1 MYQFNNNNNNLH
13 SSSREDIENH
23 FSQRNYLQSN
33 NYSSLL
39 NYQSLVKS
47 VKRNVWSYELK
58 SMLRH
63 ALDDIHELKQNLKF
77 KVSGK
82 ILGSSTY
89 VLKTKTNTIINTSIE
104 TQEDIKEAQGNDF
117 KENNS
122 NILEFYDE
130 EGELFDAFAELES
143 NNLLSEE
150 EKMLLKEE
158 KIKRAL
164 TLDIT
169 ELNQKIKNKTNQL
182 NSPPELIYKKVELKD
197 LADALN
203 EVLKTK
209 DATSKIIKP
218 KKKIIDSSKLTFLP
232 EKLITDYEQKR
243 ANFEKRINIFY
254 KTLKIQYKGEPIQF
268 LKLVS
273 QPTPRALVETL
284 LCVLHLINHKKIELW
299 KQYNKKYGSLREN
312 ISENSG
318 QNLFLSPI

>member
-1 MYQFNNNNNNLH
+1 MYQLNNNDNNLN
-13 SSSREDIENH
+13 SNSKNDIKNH
-23 FSQRNYLQSN
+23 FPQKNYLQSN
-33 NYSSLL
+33 NYSPLL
-39 NYQSLVKS
+39 NYQALVKS
-47 VKRNVWSYELK
+47 VNRNVWGYELK

-89 VLKTKTNTIINTSIE
+89 VLKTKTNKIINTSIE
-104 TQEDIKEAQGNDF
+104 TQEDIREIQKTDF
-117 KENNS
+117 NENNNN
-122 NILEFYDE
+122 NIEYYDDE
-130 EGELFDAFAELES
+130 SELFEAFAELES

-150 EKMLLKEE
+150 EKRLLKEE

-164 TLDIT
+164 DLDII
-169 ELNQKIKNKTNQL
+169 ELNHKIKNKTSKL
-182 NSPPELIYKKVELKD
+182 NNPPKLIYKKVELKD
-197 LADALN
+197 LADALT
-203 EVLKTK
+203 EVLKAK
-209 DATSKIIKP
+209 DTSSNILKP
-218 KKKIIDSSKLTFLP
+218 KKKLIDNSKLTFLP

-243 ANFEKRINIFY
+243 ANFEKRISLFY

-273 QPTPRALVETL
+273 KPTPRALVEAL

-299 KQYNKKYGSLREN
+299 KQYNKNNGSLKEN
-312 ISENSG
+312 VSENSG